1 MRYTSLFAYFLG
13 IIYCQYDY
21 SLEDLNPSS
30 EYYGDSIGVSYFSP
44 KVTLHY
50 FGHYTWGTCGFRFEQ
65 LNELSN
71 SLISE
76 NIELQLIGIGK
87 ATQLNSIS
95 NWTDDVDVPVC
106 ADPYPFE
113 VWNEFEAGQRDLII
127 LDKSGNI
134 AYHNNITSGIPDSLE
149 NYLRSLS
156 LLNTTNKIYTDK
168 FMLHNNFPNPFNP
181 STSIAYSIPINS
193 SVSLKI
199 YSLLGKEIVTLVN
212 EVKTRGEYSVQWD
225 AKNDLG
231 NKVTSGIYL
240 YKLAGRGFSQTK
252 KMILLK

>member
-1 MRYTSLFAYFLG
+1 MRYISLIAFFLSL
-13 IIYCQYDY
+13 IYCQYDY

-76 NIELQLIGIGK
+76 NIDIQLIGVGKETQIG
-87 ATQLNSIS
+87 SIS
-95 NWTDDVDVPVC
+95 NWTEDVDVPVC
-106 ADPYPFE
+106 ADPYPFDIS
-113 VWNEFEAGQRDLII
+113 NEFDAGQRDLIV
-127 LDKSGNI
+127 LDKNGNV
-134 AYHNNITSGIPDSLE
+134 AYHNNITSGIPDSLD
-149 NYLRSLS
+149 NFIRSLS
-156 LLNTTNKIYTDK
+156 LLSTESEVYTDK
-168 FMLHNNFPNPFNP
+168 FILQDNNPNPFNP
-181 STSIAYSIPINS
+181 STRITYSIPINS

-199 YSLLGKEIVTLVN
+199 YSLLGKEILALVD
-212 EVKTRGEYSVQWD
+212 EVKTQGEYSVQWD
-225 AKNDLG
+225 AKNSLG
-231 NKVTSGIYL
+231 NKVPSGIYF
-240 YKLAGRGFSQTK
+240 YKLETRDFTKTK

>member
-1 MRYTSLFAYFLG
+1 
-13 IIYCQYDY
+13 
-21 SLEDLNPSS
+21 
-30 EYYGDSIGVSYFSP
+30 
-44 KVTLHY
+44 
-50 FGHYTWGTCGFRFEQ
+50 
-65 LNELSN
+65 
-71 SLISE
+71 
-76 NIELQLIGIGK
+76 
-87 ATQLNSIS
+87 
-95 NWTDDVDVPVC
+95 
-106 ADPYPFE
+106 
-113 VWNEFEAGQRDLII
+113 

>member
-1 MRYTSLFAYFLG
+1 MRFVRLIAFFLG
-13 IIYCQYDY
+13 FIYCQYDY

-65 LNELSN
+65 LDELSN

-76 NIELQLIGIGK
+76 NIDLQLIGIGK
-87 ATQLNSIS
+87 ATQVSSIS

-106 ADPYPFE
+106 ADPYPFD

-127 LDKSGNI
+127 LDKSGNL
-134 AYHNNITSGIPDSLE
+134 AYHNNITGGIPDSLE
-149 NYLRSLS
+149 NFIRSLS
-156 LLNTTNKIYTDK
+156 LLNTENEIYTDK
-168 FMLHNNFPNPFNP
+168 FMLKNNYPNPFNP
-181 STSIAYSIPINS
+181 LTSISYSIPINS
-193 SVSLKI
+193 SVLLKI
-199 YSLLGKEIVTLVN
+199 YSLLGEEILTF
-212 EVKTRGEYSVQWD
+212 T
-225 AKNDLG
+225 
-231 NKVTSGIYL
+231 
-240 YKLAGRGFSQTK
+240 QTK

>member
-1 MRYTSLFAYFLG
+1 
-13 IIYCQYDY
+13 
-21 SLEDLNPSS
+21 
-30 EYYGDSIGVSYFSP
+30 
-44 KVTLHY
+44 
-50 FGHYTWGTCGFRFEQ
+50 
-65 LNELSN
+65 
-71 SLISE
+71 
-76 NIELQLIGIGK
+76 
-87 ATQLNSIS
+87 
-95 NWTDDVDVPVC
+95 
-106 ADPYPFE
+106 
-113 VWNEFEAGQRDLII
+113 
-127 LDKSGNI
+127 
-134 AYHNNITSGIPDSLE
+134 
-149 NYLRSLS
+149 
-156 LLNTTNKIYTDK
+156 
-168 FMLHNNFPNPFNP
+168 MLHNNFPNPFNP